1 MKLNERI
8 EELLASGP
16 GTAESARHFAVISR
30 LVHPLFAERARQACT
45 AYLDSMALARPA
57 PNIHEEFKATGITTA
72 QVHALIRLSPEAKR
86 YANVTP
92 DVIRAVTRVA
102 AMGTAGLWCTKGRG
116 GRPANPS
123 ARRLILE
130 LDKIWTEANGENRRG
145 WPAFVKTCAKPLI
158 RFGFPETPEAIEKL
172 LTAARTPKQP

>member
-16 GTAESARHFAVISR
+16 GTAESARHFAAIIK
-30 LVHPLFAERARQACT
+30 LVHPLLAERARQAC
-45 AYLDSMALARPA
+45 AVYLDSMALARPA
-57 PNIHEEFKATGITTA
+57 PNIHEEFKATGITTV
-72 QVHALIRLSPEAKR
+72 QVHALNQLSQEAKR
-86 YANVTP
+86 YAKITP
-92 DVIRAVTRVA
+92 ETIRALATIA
-102 AMGTAGLWCTKGRG
+102 AMGTGGLWCTKGRG
-116 GRPANPS
+116 GRPANS
-123 ARRLILE
+123 AARRLILE
-130 LDKIWTEANGENRRG
+130 LDKIWAEANGENRRG

>member
-16 GTAESARHFAVISR
+16 RTAESARHFAVISR

-57 PNIHEEFKATGITTA
+57 PNIQEEFKATGITMA
-72 QVHALIRLSPEAKR
+72 QVRALNQLSQEAKR
-86 YANVTP
+86 YAKITP
-92 DVIRAVTRVA
+92 EEIRALAIVA

-130 LDKIWTEANGENRRG
+130 LDKIWTEAKGETRRG
-145 WPAFVKTCAKPLI
+145 WPAFVKTCTKPFI

-172 LTAARTPKQP
+172 LTAARTPKKP